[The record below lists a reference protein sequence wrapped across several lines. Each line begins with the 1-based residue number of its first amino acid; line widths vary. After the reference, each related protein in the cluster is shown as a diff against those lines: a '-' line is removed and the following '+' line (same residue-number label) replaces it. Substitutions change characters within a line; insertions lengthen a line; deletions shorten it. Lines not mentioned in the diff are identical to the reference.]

1 MKKIFYLLLATP
13 IIFLTSCSSGGD
25 STPTPSNESL
35 LPGNWMAIEVRMDAE
50 YYALDGNA
58 NHLTLLDTSIV
69 WDAADMILNMGSI
82 GGFEINENGTYTSYE
97 SDGID
102 IWEDT
107 TGVWSA
113 TSTTLTVDGED
124 YGTYSVSADNL
135 TIYMDDI
142 LMTEIEDGVFMDIT
156 NLEQKYANVDGFGII
171 SDPQTKKKGPGIE
184 QFFSKKFW

>member
-1 MKKIFYLLLATP
+1 MKKLFYLLLATP

-25 STPTPSNESL
+25 SSPSNESL
-35 LPGNWMAIEVRMDAE
+35 LPGNWMAIEIRMDME
-50 YYALDGNA
+50 TYALDGNG
-58 NHLTLLDTSIV
+58 NHLTILDTAIV
-69 WDAADMILNMGSI
+69 WDAADMVLNMGSFS
-82 GGFEINENGTYTSYE
+82 GLAVNENGTYTSYE

-124 YGTYSVSADNL
+124 IGTYSVSADNL
-135 TIYMDDI
+135 TIYADDR
-142 LMTEIEDGVFMDIT
+142 LMEEIEDGVFMDLT
-156 NLEQKYANVDGFGII
+156 NLEQKFANIDGFGIT
-171 SDPQTKKKGPGIE
+171 SDPQTRKKGPGIE